1 MSYSFTQLNLISSQ
15 DILIKCALSG
25 SLAWIKIPF
34 DGEDQG
40 SSENMLRFSTGRK
53 YILTNLKPCRS
64 IGSTFA
70 LTISNHSSLTCLTTP
85 TEAKDRESSLDSGRS
100 RSEINSLVLSN
111 RILQFSSLSELLRCK
126 SMLGT
131 IKSFCIGGEISA
143 KLIIVDWWLEERPIS
158 YSASSLDTDWCS
170 IMSIRI
176 LCIDDS
182 NYSVEIS
189 FSTFKKYVEKL
200 PWLKKNREI
209 FAENLLVREV
219 DPLYQVARVLKTDRC
234 TITLIKQSNI
244 AGSTNLQIA
253 NPIGPND
260 PLSQLQSQPSGN
272 LVNAKKK
279 TKNAVVPRPNLKRS
293 IGNSQQTSLLAF
305 ASPNIGLSTR
315 LQLLCEEE
323 RVRFAAIRGG
333 NQLFYESQRIAGVK
347 LSTGRTMCYGVL
359 EKYPAVDVS
368 GRFPEW
374 RMVIVHMELDIVV
387 ALCESTDVEKMI
399 PEADGVEIVQPLT
412 GVITIQE
419 MNEGIVMFS
428 SAAKRSIVIT
438 HVVLSVSPDSPNHI
452 NE

>member
-1 MSYSFTQLNLISSQ
+1 M
-15 DILIKCALSG
+15 LIKCALSG
-25 SLAWIKIPF
+25 FLAWIKIPF

-53 YILTNLKPCRS
+53 YILTNVKPCRS

-85 TEAKDRESSLDSGRS
+85 TEAKDRESSLDPGRS
-100 RSEINSLVLSN
+100 QNEVNSLVFSN

-131 IKSFCIGGEISA
+131 IKSFCIGGDLSA

-170 IMSIRI
+170 IVSISI

-182 NYSVEIS
+182 NYSVEVT

-219 DPLYQVARVLKTDRC
+219 DPLYQVARVIKTDRS
-234 TITLIKQSNI
+234 TITLINNSSNV
-244 AGSTNLQIA
+244 ARSTNLQMA
-253 NPIGPND
+253 NTIGPND
-260 PLSQLQSQPSGN
+260 SLSQLQSQPSGN
-272 LVNAKKK
+272 LVNTKKK
-279 TKNAVVPRPNLKRS
+279 TKNVVVPRPNLKRS

-305 ASPNIGLSTR
+305 ASSNIGLSSR

-347 LSTGRTMCYGVL
+347 LSTGRTMCYGFL

-368 GRFPEW
+368 VRFPEW

-399 PEADGVEIVQPLT
+399 PEAAGVESVQPLN
-412 GVITIQE
+412 GVITIQQ
-419 MNEGIVMFS
+419 MNEGVVMFS
-428 SAAKRSIVIT
+428 TAAKRSIVIT
-438 HVVLSVSPDSPNHI
+438 HVVLAVSPDSPNHI
-452 NE
+452 NEYCDS